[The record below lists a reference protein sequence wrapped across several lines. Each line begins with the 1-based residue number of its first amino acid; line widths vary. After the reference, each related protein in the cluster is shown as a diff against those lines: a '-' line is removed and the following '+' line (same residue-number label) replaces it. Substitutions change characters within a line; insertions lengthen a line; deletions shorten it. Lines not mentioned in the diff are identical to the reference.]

1 MYIYES
7 LAIGKLDMRVFR
19 CDKYVCKVFL
29 PYSTLVLVPRSDTFE
44 FITVFPV
51 LKRLRH
57 GVIVELPRKSIL
69 RVGRSPNAKYY
80 LLDGELI
87 ELKGKR
93 AKILGMNIWGWHYYD
108 PRTNRKIVTVIFL
121 NGVFKAIEVNL
132 P

>member
-1 MYIYES
+1 MHIYES
-7 LAIGKLDMRVFR
+7 LVVGRHDMKVFR
-19 CDKYVCKVFL
+19 CDKHICKVFL

-44 FITVFPV
+44 LITMFPI
-51 LKRLRH
+51 LKKLRR
-57 GVIVELPRKSIL
+57 GVIVELPRGSIL

-93 AKILGMNIWGWHYYD
+93 AKILGMNTWGWHYYD
-108 PRTNRKIVTVIFL
+108 PRTNKKIVTVIFL
-121 NGVFKAIEVNL
+121 GDVFKAVEVNL